1 MIIYI
6 WYIWDMIIGL
16 SQQELANRIAA
27 TKTQVSDW
35 MCGKKTPNSGNLT
48 KLAQAMDMAEE
59 DLARLLTIRRK
70 SRIKPTVETET
81 F

>member
-1 MIIYI
+1 MIR
-6 WYIWDMIIGL
+6 GL
-16 SQQELANRIAA
+16 SQLEIARRIGA
-27 TKTQVSDW
+27 TQPQVSDW
-35 MCGKKTPNSGNLT
+35 MQGKKIPHASNLI
-48 KLAQAMDMAEE
+48 KLAEAMDMAEE